1 MIKRSLLIIMT
12 GIMLGGPL
20 TGRELANG
28 LSQKAT
34 LKLADRYYAESSFYS
49 AANNYKLYLHS
60 KPNDRYATYW
70 LAMALYRARDYQGS
84 EATFAAYYALK
95 PSKKTSQKAWNKQE
109 TEFFKEGHL
118 YYGMVLHR
126 NGKYDQA
133 KQELSKF
140 KHAYYSNNKGQQ
152 WKMLRLADLEMTSCD
167 SAKTLHTQ
175 PVKVTPLPE
184 GINNAYGQSASFLY
198 DPNTLYY
205 SSVNE
210 NKLVRYT
217 DTKNKEYNHEY
228 TATGSGKTWS
238 NGTQLPAIVT
248 QDTRFSEEKYFV
260 GNGTFNLDR
269 TRFYFTK
276 CKEMDDDR
284 SLCNIF
290 VADVKNGKISPDARR
305 LPEGINY
312 TLKYTSTQPTVR
324 TLTDKRE
331 IVYYATD
338 RDGGKGGMDIWY
350 TTRTKEGEY
359 TAPKPLSNV
368 NTKADELT
376 PFFDDSTKTLYFSS
390 DGLPGMGGFD
400 VFAITLK
407 DDGNSWND
415 PYNMGKALNTGADEL
430 YYTVNKNTDQANG
443 FLVSNREGSIP
454 LAGIATASD
463 DIFYWEDL
471 PFGLN
476 VKIIRKGVPAAN
488 MDGAHFKL
496 YQVLPDGSRKL
507 VATTDNPQGST
518 GFFNLRPGR
527 DYEVEGAKDG
537 YLPHSNPLT
546 TKGLDKEDTLTSI
559 IELSRDSYIVYGK
572 VIGYDSTYYYGLQ
585 NSTMTI
591 AELKDGKEV
600 LYKEIS
606 VADSSYSVSI
616 PAEQNYRLR
625 ASKEAYFAGDQSV
638 STKNVPDGA
647 DSIRADIQLLK
658 VERSKT
664 YRLANILYDFDMY
677 TLTRASTRELDTL
690 YKLLKV
696 NPTFSIELSSH
707 TDGMGTDAYN
717 MTLSQARAQS
727 CVNYLINKGISRNR
741 MIAKGYGMRNPIA
754 PNKNADGTDNPDGR
768 ALNRRT
774 EFRIIK

>member
-12 GIMLGGPL
+12 AITLGGPL
-20 TGRELANG
+20 MGKELANG
-28 LSQKAT
+28 LSKKAT
-34 LKLADRYYAESSFYS
+34 LKLADRYYAESIFYS
-49 AANNYKLYLHS
+49 AADNYKLFLRS

-70 LAMALYRARDYQGS
+70 LAMALYRARDYQRS

-95 PSKKTSQKAWNKQE
+95 PSKNTSQKAWNRQE

-133 KQELSKF
+133 KLELSKF
-140 KHAYYSNNKGQQ
+140 KRAYYSNNKNQQ
-152 WKMLRLADLEMTSCD
+152 RKMQRLADLEITGCD
-167 SAKTLHTQ
+167 SSKTLHIQ

-184 GINNAYGQSASFLY
+184 GVNNAYAQSAPFLY
-198 DPNTLYY
+198 NANTLYY

-210 NKLVRYT
+210 NKLVKYT

-228 TATGSGKTWS
+228 TAAGNGKTWS
-238 NGTQLPAIVT
+238 SCTQLPAIIT
-248 QDTRFSEEKYFV
+248 QDTKFSDEKYFV
-260 GNGTFNLDR
+260 GNGTFNLNR

-290 VADVKNGKISPDARR
+290 VTDVKDGKISPDAKR

-312 TLKYTSTQPTVR
+312 ELKYTSTQPTVR

-359 TAPKPLSNV
+359 TAPKPLSHV

-376 PFFDDSTKTLYFSS
+376 PFFDDSTKILYFSS

-400 VFAITLK
+400 VFASALNS
-407 DDGNSWND
+407 DGSTWSD
-415 PYNMGKALNTGADEL
+415 PYNMGKVLNTGADEL
-430 YYTVNKNTDQANG
+430 YYTVNNNSDQANG
-443 FLVSNREGSIP
+443 FVVSNREGSIP

-476 VKIIRKGVPAAN
+476 VKITRKGVPTAN

-496 YQVLPDGSRKL
+496 YQILPDGSKKL
-507 VATTDNPQGST
+507 VATDNPDGSK

-527 DYEVEGAKDG
+527 DYEVEGVKDG
-537 YLPHSNPLT
+537 YLPHSNSLT
-546 TKGLDKEDTLTSI
+546 TKGLEKEDTLTSI
-559 IELSRDSYIVYGK
+559 IELSKDSYIVYGK

-585 NSTMTI
+585 NTTMTI
-591 AELKDGKEV
+591 SELNDGKEV
-600 LYKEIS
+600 LYKEIA
-606 VADSSYSVSI
+606 VTDSSYSVRI
-616 PAEQNYRLR
+616 PAEQDYKLR
-625 ASKEAYFAGDQSV
+625 ASKEAYFAGDQRV
-638 STKNVPDGA
+638 STKNVPDAA
-647 DSIRADIQLLK
+647 DSVRADIQLLK

-664 YRLANILYDFDMY
+664 YRLANILYDFDMS
-677 TLTRASTRELDTL
+677 TLTKASTKSLDTL
-690 YKLLKV
+690 YSLMKV
-696 NPTFSIELSSH
+696 NPSFSIELSSH
-707 TDGMGTDAYN
+707 TDGMGTDEYN

-727 CVNYLINKGISRNR
+727 CVNFLINKGISRKR